1 MKKFISLML
10 AMIMMFTMCIS
21 ASAAENDATI
31 TILKNT
37 PSICVVQEVTE
48 SGITIAI
55 NNKETNILTIEYY
68 DSTKSNLLSINTLD
82 LEAITTDII
91 ENNNSQNVN
100 TRSTHVYQH
109 TFSNREYDIYMY
121 DTYTSWKIRSDSNYK
136 TVTEKSSNSS
146 YLESFRSAVEDVNSA
161 EFTLIGAVGATVA
174 ATAITAF
181 LSGGLAAGIAAAGG
195 SAGATAAFAS
205 LNSAINSADYYFARV
220 N

>member
-1 MKKFISLML
+1 MLSANTIDLESITTAIS
-10 AMIMMFTMCIS
+10 
-21 ASAAENDATI
+21 END
-31 TILKNT
+31 
-37 PSICVVQEVTE
+37 
-48 SGITIAI
+48 
-55 NNKETNILTIEYY
+55 
-68 DSTKSNLLSINTLD
+68 
-82 LEAITTDII
+82 
-91 ENNNSQNVN
+91 NSQNVN
-100 TRSTHVYQH
+100 IRSTHIYQH

-121 DTYTSWKIRSDSNYK
+121 DTYTSWKIRSGGNYK

-205 LNSAINSADYYFARV
+205 LNSATNNADYYFARIS
-220 N
+220 